1 MDKNEKDLVDSLLG
15 SKLEVLNC
23 EVNMLEFCFDN
34 SLTIHVNGFGRVIK
48 NNDLLIT
55 TQDYQ
60 SWDGEESTHNDEWV
74 NMTQFRSDIVGG
86 LVEKVELSPIN
97 DLRLILDNGVTI
109 ECLIENA
116 YPHYEDEIEQWVLFE
131 NKYSQKTKRGFLSV
145 YNKHTCFDYLE

>member
-60 SWDGEESTHNDEWV
+60 SWDGEESRHNDEWV